1 MSDLVGAMVY
11 TISSFVQMFFSLYI
25 DDGVSIG
32 GFLLAVAILGA
43 VIRLIFSLI
52 NVPGSRWVSG
62 GSSAASSDV
71 PRIESK
77 E

>member
-11 TISSFVQMFFSLYI
+11 TISSFVQMFFNLYI

-62 GSSAASSDV
+62 GSSGSSSDV
-71 PRIESK
+71 PRIERK